1 MLNENFQQD
10 QRPSGRK
17 FGKNAFKSTKI
28 QDLKQNYKN
37 YCGEIDIIA
46 KDGGT
51 IVFVEVKSRESAVF
65 GRPSEAVDRTK
76 HNKMRKAALVYLNS
90 NKLSEAA
97 VRFDVIEILGGEIN
111 HIKNAF

>member
-1 MLNENFQQD
+1 M
-10 QRPSGRK
+10 
-17 FGKNAFKSTKI
+17 
-28 QDLKQNYKN
+28 
-37 YCGEIDIIA
+37 
-46 KDGGT
+46 
-51 IVFVEVKSRESAVF
+51 EVKSRESEMF

-76 HNKMRKAALVYLNS
+76 QNKIRKAALVYLNS

>member
-1 MLNENFQQD
+1 MKIFNKIKGQVGENLAKTHLKAQ
-10 QRPSGRK
+10 K
-17 FGKNAFKSTKI
+17 YKI
-28 QDLKQNYKN
+28 LKQNYKN

-51 IVFVEVKSRESAVF
+51 IVFVEVKSRERAVF

-76 HNKMRKAALVYLNS
+76 HNKIRKAALVYLNS

-97 VRFDVIEILGGEIN
+97 VRFDMIEILGGEIN